1 MKPQAGIL
9 GMSGCAEGWLDFV
22 CPMDYMKSPKRYAER
37 IARQHAALKKAG
49 SKAKFY
55 PGMAIM
61 CSHFSQPLTPLTV
74 AQEIVAVRAEGL
86 EGFTLFSLS
95 RLAEKALPVLRA
107 GPLSAD

>member
-1 MKPQAGIL
+1 
-9 GMSGCAEGWLDFV
+9 
-22 CPMDYMKSPKRYAER
+22 
-37 IARQHAALKKAG
+37 
-49 SKAKFY
+49 
-55 PGMAIM
+55 M

-95 RLAEKALPVLRA
+95 RLAEKELPVLRA